1 MVMFNY
7 NEIEKHIGYKFKNNK
22 ILLRA
27 FTHSSFSSECNERL
41 EFLGDSVLQII
52 VSDYLFHES
61 SFNEGVLSKYRAK
74 IVCEDNLFNAIN
86 LLNLQ
91 KYLIVGDS
99 FKSAPTKAMCAD
111 LCESI
116 LGAMYIDSGCL
127 QPCKEFIFN
136 HIDLHL
142 GLIEDS
148 KSMLQ
153 EMVQGSGL
161 TCNDIT
167 YETVQVNEKNGSFT
181 FSSKVKISGKIYGE
195 GKGRT
200 KKQAEQCSA
209 KKAIEKYKLGENL
222 WFLKK

>member
-1 MVMFNY
+1 METFNFEEVE
-7 NEIEKHIGYKFKNNK
+7 NKIGYKFKNNK
-22 ILLRA
+22 ILVRA
-27 FTHSSFSSECNERL
+27 FTHSSFSSACNERL

-61 SFNEGVLSKYRAK
+61 TYDEGVLSKYRAK
-74 IVCEDNLFNAIN
+74 IVCEDNLFNAIS
-86 LLNLQ
+86 LLGLQ

-99 FKSAPTKAMCAD
+99 FKSTPTKAMCAD

-116 LGAMYIDSGCL
+116 LGAMYIDSGNL
-127 QPCKEFIFN
+127 LPCKKFIFN

-153 EMVQGSGL
+153 ELVQSNGL
-161 TCNDIT
+161 SCNDIA
-167 YETVQVNEKNGSFT
+167 YETVQVNEKNGKFSFL
-181 FSSKVKISGKIYGE
+181 SKVKIFGKIYGE
-195 GKGRT
+195 GNGRT

-222 WFLKK
+222 